1 MFINLKRF
9 YLPAIT
15 AFLLCASCNSKPNS
29 ATEET
34 EITTMDSTSRE
45 VETHTEKLKDQT
57 EKVEESLEKLD
68 KEFDNKENN

>member
-9 YLPAIT
+9 CLPAI
-15 AFLLCASCNSKPNS
+15 AALLLCASCNSEPKNE
-29 ATEET
+29 TEEI

-45 VETHTEKLKDQT
+45 VETHTEKLRDQT